1 MSTSKTSATSKV
13 ESKNATAKNPVQVQ
27 KSATKVDDILNP
39 SASGRIRKLENFQ
52 ILAKKHEFLQE
63 KRNSLDRF
71 IISSD
76 GTKEKVILK
85 NSEGYIFEV
94 SNSQVLEE
102 VLGVLQR
109 NLETFISKSE
119 KEVLAFEI

>member
-1 MSTSKTSATSKV
+1 MSTIKTSATSKV